1 MLNQTAP
8 WNGCYVSLDQEML
21 ALASEAGLSS
31 RALQVYVWL
40 RRYRNRRT
48 DLCCPRQETLA
59 EGIGVSVRTVRNA
72 VAELAR
78 AGFVRIVRHRSE
90 KTGNLG
96 VNRYS
101 FPPAE
106 IIQAALRR
114 AAGMV
119 REAAEAV
126 ETAAAHAV
134 EAVKESV
141 ATLSRALDLR
151 RIAAEARNK
160 HAGAAEKRDER
171 RAAPPPGKREGDKV
185 NSSDVRAYFEEAAA
199 EHWPD
204 LGRLPVWTG
213 REQAQAKLL
222 LEHHGAERTKEMVFH
237 LWRNRLHYNLTGIPT
252 PGLLWAMQSRIVG
265 EIVQG
270 ITDLSEHKRLA
281 YKSASCNTPDRSNR
295 INQSEW
301 TRDEAARGILTP
313 EDILSEYGK

>member
-1 MLNQTAP
+1 MLNQTAS
-8 WNGCYVSLDQEML
+8 WNGCYVSVDQEML
-21 ALASEAGLSS
+21 ALAAEAKLSS

-59 EGIGVSVRTVRNA
+59 EGIGVSVRTVRSA

-106 IIQAALRR
+106 IIRAALHRVVETVT
-114 AAGMV
+114 AV
-119 REAAEAV
+119 VTEAV
-126 ETAAAHAV
+126 EAAR
-134 EAVKESV
+134 EAV

-151 RIAAEARNK
+151 KLAAAAKDKHNEA
-160 HAGAAEKRDER
+160 AGRRDER
-171 RAAPPPGKREGDKV
+171 RASAPPPGKREGDKV

-222 LEHHGAERTKEMVFH
+222 LEHHGVDRTKEMVFH

-270 ITDLSEHKRLA
+270 ITDLGEHKRLA
-281 YKSASCNTPDRSNR
+281 YKGSSCNTPERSNR
-295 INQSEW
+295 VNQSEW
-301 TRDEAARGILTP
+301 TRDEDARGILTP